1 VTAAAGCSSDTSAV
15 TPAAES
21 HLRQGDVLMPRGVA
35 RSAEEALIVIA
46 DKDRQLFEPE
56 EHRP

>member
-1 VTAAAGCSSDTSAV
+1 VLSR
-15 TPAAES
+15 
-21 HLRQGDVLMPRGVA
+21 RQLNLIFDREGDVLMPRGVA